1 MGSTSAACRMF
12 GGLLLLSLLILG
24 GVLSTLGDR
33 LGSRVG
39 KARLSLF
46 GLRPRQTAVV
56 ITVLT
61 GSLISALSLGLMLLV
76 SRQLRVG
83 LFELN
88 DLEARLRSSR
98 SDLKGSRKAQRKAR
112 QQLEEAR
119 ADEIKARKILADAQ
133 AQAGELR
140 STLQPLQEQ
149 TRRLEAERQRLS
161 QDVRNRDAEIQ
172 RTDDELRAVRQRI
185 SSGEA
190 ELQQLE
196 KNLIALRRGDVA
208 ISSGQPLATV
218 TLKLDRPDQARQVID
233 QVLREANLQAFQ
245 KVLPEQAPDRQI
257 ILVPR
262 QDIERLEQ
270 AIRKPGTWVVLLRSA
285 ANVLRGESVV
295 YAFPDVRPNVAITIE
310 GEVLAKTTLASQD
323 TNPEAV
329 RNRINLLL
337 ASTLSEVR
345 RRGSLS
351 QGLQFDANAVNRLA
365 RELTKRSGGRVDL
378 EAVAVR
384 RSETAD
390 PIAIELHP
398 SRPLRPTS
406 TLQDDSP

>member
-1 MGSTSAACRMF
+1 MTGW
-12 GGLLLLSLLILG
+12 LLLLSLLILG

-88 DLEARLRSSR
+88 ELEARLRSSR
-98 SDLKGSRKAQRKAR
+98 SDLQGSREAQRKAR

-119 ADEIKARKILADAQ
+119 ADEVKARKILADAQ
-133 AQAGELR
+133 ARATELR
-140 STLQPLQEQ
+140 RTLQPLQAQ
-149 TRRLEAERQRLS
+149 TQRLEAERQRLS

-172 RTDDELRAVRQRI
+172 RTDEELKAVRERI
-185 SSGEA
+185 NSGEA
-190 ELQQLE
+190 ELQLLE
-196 KNLIALRRGDVA
+196 ENLLALRRGNVA

-245 KVLPEQAPDRQI
+245 KVLPGQAPDRQI

-262 QDIERLEQ
+262 QDIERLER

-285 ANVLRGESVV
+285 ANVLRGERVV

-310 GEVLAKTTLASQD
+310 GEVLAKTALASQE
-323 TNPEAV
+323 TNPESV

-345 RRGSLS
+345 RRGSLT
-351 QGLQFDANAVNRLA
+351 QGLQFDANAVNTLA
-365 RELTKRSGGRVDL
+365 RELTNRSGGRVEL
-378 EAVAVR
+378 EAVALL

-390 PIAIELHP
+390 PVAIELRP
-398 SRPLRPTS
+398 SRKLRSPS
-406 TLQDDSP
+406 AQQDEIP

>member
-1 MGSTSAACRMF
+1 MTGWV
-12 GGLLLLSLLILG
+12 LLLSLLILG

-112 QQLEEAR
+112 QQLEQAR
-119 ADEIKARKILADAQ
+119 ADEVEARKILADAQ
-133 AQAGELR
+133 ARASELR
-140 STLQPLQEQ
+140 STLKPLQEQ
-149 TRRLEAERQRLS
+149 TRRLEEERRRLS
-161 QDVRNRDAEIQ
+161 QDVRNRDAEIK
-172 RTDDELRAVRQRI
+172 RTDDELRAVRERI

-196 KNLIALRRGDVA
+196 ENLLALRRGDVA

-233 QVLREANLQAFQ
+233 QVLREANMQAFQ
-245 KVLPEQAPDRQI
+245 QVLPGQAPDRQI

-285 ANVLRGESVV
+285 ANVLKGEGVV
-295 YAFPDVRPNVAITIE
+295 YAFPDVRANVAITIE
-310 GEVLAKTTLASQD
+310 GEVLSETALASKE
-323 TNPEAV
+323 TSPEAI

-345 RRGSLS
+345 RRGSLT
-351 QGLQFDANAVNRLA
+351 QGLQFDANAVNTLA
-365 RELTKRSGGRVDL
+365 RQLADRNGGRVEL
-378 EAVAVR
+378 EAVALR

-390 PIAIELHP
+390 PVAIEL
-398 SRPLRPTS
+398 RPKRKVRSAPP
-406 TLQDDSP
+406 LQDDIP

>member
-1 MGSTSAACRMF
+1 MTGW
-12 GGLLLLSLLILG
+12 LLLLSLLILG

-98 SDLKGSRKAQRKAR
+98 SDLKGSRQAQREAR
-112 QQLEEAR
+112 QQLAEAR

-133 AQAGELR
+133 ARADELR
-140 STLQPLQEQ
+140 TTLQPLQEQ

-172 RTDDELRAVRQRI
+172 RTDQELRAVRQRI

-196 KNLIALRRGDVA
+196 ENLLALRRGDVA

-218 TLKLDRPDQARQVID
+218 TLKLDRPDQSRQVID

-245 KVLPEQAPDRQI
+245 RVLPGQTPDRQI

-390 PIAIELHP
+390 PIAIELRP

>member
-1 MGSTSAACRMF
+1 MTGW
-12 GGLLLLSLLILG
+12 LLLLSLLILG

-46 GLRPRQTAVV
+46 GLRPRQTAVL

-112 QQLEEAR
+112 QQLAEAR
-119 ADEIKARKILADAQ
+119 TDEIKARKILADAQ
-133 AQAGELR
+133 ARARELR

-245 KVLPEQAPDRQI
+245 KVLPGQVPDRQI

-270 AIRKPGTWVVLLRSA
+270 AIQKPGTWVVLLRSA
-285 ANVLRGESVV
+285 ANVLRGERVV
-295 YAFPDVRPNVAITIE
+295 FAFPDVRPNVAITME
-310 GEVLAKTTLASQD
+310 GEVLARTTVAGQD

-329 RNRINLLL
+329 QNRINLLL
-337 ASTLSEVR
+337 ASTLAEVR

-365 RELTKRSGGRVDL
+365 RELTERSGGRVEL
-378 EAVAVR
+378 QAVAVR

-390 PIAIELHP
+390 PIAIELRP

>member
-1 MGSTSAACRMF
+1 MTGWV
-12 GGLLLLSLLILG
+12 LLLSLLILG

-112 QQLEEAR
+112 QQLEQAR
-119 ADEIKARKILADAQ
+119 ADEVEARKILADAQ
-133 AQAGELR
+133 ARAGELR
-140 STLQPLQEQ
+140 STLKPLQDQ
-149 TRRLEAERQRLS
+149 TRRLEAERRRLS
-161 QDVRNRDAEIQ
+161 QDVRNRDAEIK
-172 RTDDELRAVRQRI
+172 RTDDELRAVRERI

-196 KNLIALRRGDVA
+196 ENLLALRRGDVA

-245 KVLPEQAPDRQI
+245 QVLPGQAPDRQI

-285 ANVLRGESVV
+285 ANVLRGERVV

-310 GEVLAKTTLASQD
+310 GEVLAETALASEE
-323 TNPEAV
+323 TSPEAI

-345 RRGSLS
+345 RRGSLT
-351 QGLQFDANAVNRLA
+351 QGLQFDANAVNSLA
-365 RELTKRSGGRVDL
+365 RELAARSGGRVEL
-378 EAVAVR
+378 EAVALR

-390 PIAIELHP
+390 PVAIELRP
-398 SRPLRPTS
+398 SRKLRSAPPLG
-406 TLQDDSP
+406 DDIP

>member
-1 MGSTSAACRMF
+1 MTGW
-12 GGLLLLSLLILG
+12 LLLLSLLILG

-119 ADEIKARKILADAQ
+119 ADEIKARKILADAE
-133 AQAGELR
+133 ARAGELR

-172 RTDDELRAVRQRI
+172 RTDDELQAVRERI

-196 KNLIALRRGDVA
+196 ENLLALRRGDVA

-245 KVLPEQAPDRQI
+245 KVLPGQAPDRQI

-262 QDIERLEQ
+262 QDIERLEK

-285 ANVLRGESVV
+285 ANVLRGERVV

-310 GEVLAKTTLASQD
+310 GEVLARTTLASQD

-337 ASTLSEVR
+337 ASTLAEVR

-351 QGLQFDANAVNRLA
+351 QGLQFDANGVNTLA
-365 RELTKRSGGRVDL
+365 RELTERSGGLVEL

-390 PIAIELHP
+390 PIAIELRP
-398 SRPLRPTS
+398 SRRLRPRS
-406 TLQDDSP
+406 TLQDDTP

>member
-1 MGSTSAACRMF
+1 MTGW
-12 GGLLLLSLLILG
+12 LLLLSLLILG

-112 QQLEEAR
+112 QQLAEAR
-119 ADEIKARKILADAQ
+119 TDEIKARKILADAQ
-133 AQAGELR
+133 ARARELR

-245 KVLPEQAPDRQI
+245 KVLPGQAPDRQI

-295 YAFPDVRPNVAITIE
+295 YAFPDVRPNVAITME
-310 GEVLAKTTLASQD
+310 GEVLARTTVAGQD

-329 RNRINLLL
+329 QNRINLLL
-337 ASTLSEVR
+337 ASTLAEVR

-365 RELTKRSGGRVDL
+365 RELTERSGGRVEL
-378 EAVAVR
+378 QAVAVR

-390 PIAIELHP
+390 PIAIELRP

>member
-1 MGSTSAACRMF
+1 MTGW
-12 GGLLLLSLLILG
+12 LLLLSLLILG

-98 SDLKGSRKAQRKAR
+98 SDLKGSRSAQQKAR

-119 ADEIKARKILADAQ
+119 ADEIEARKILADAQ
-133 AQAGELR
+133 ARAAELR
-140 STLQPLQEQ
+140 STLQPLQKQ

-172 RTDDELRAVRQRI
+172 RTDNELRAVRQRI

-196 KNLIALRRGDVA
+196 ENLLALRRGDVA

-245 KVLPEQAPDRQI
+245 KVLPGEAPDRQI

-262 QDIERLEQ
+262 QDIERLEK

-285 ANVLRGESVV
+285 ANVLRGERVV
-295 YAFPDVRPNVAITIE
+295 YAFPDVRPNVAITME
-310 GEVLAKTTLASQD
+310 GEVLAKTTLSSQD

-337 ASTLSEVR
+337 ASTLAEMR

-351 QGLQFDANAVNRLA
+351 QGLQFDANAVNTLA
-365 RELTKRSGGRVDL
+365 RELTDRSGGRVEL
-378 EAVAVR
+378 EAVSVR

-390 PIAIELHP
+390 PIAIELRP
-398 SRPLRPTS
+398 SRRLRPTS
-406 TLQDDSP
+406 TLQEDSP

>member
-1 MGSTSAACRMF
+1 MTGW
-12 GGLLLLSLLILG
+12 LLLLSLLILG

-98 SDLKGSRKAQRKAR
+98 SDLKRSRKAQRKAR

-119 ADEIKARKILADAQ
+119 ADEVKANKILADAQ
-133 AQAGELR
+133 ARASELR

-161 QDVRNRDAEIQ
+161 QDVRNRDEEIQ
-172 RTDDELRAVRQRI
+172 RTDDELRAVRERI

-196 KNLIALRRGDVA
+196 ENLLALRRGDVA

-233 QVLREANLQAFQ
+233 QVLREANLRAFQ
-245 KVLPEQAPDRQI
+245 KVLPGQAPDRQI

-262 QDIERLEQ
+262 QDIERLER

-310 GEVLAKTTLASQD
+310 GEVLARTALASQE

-351 QGLQFDANAVNRLA
+351 QGLQFDANAVNTLA
-365 RELTKRSGGRVDL
+365 RELTNRSGGRIEL
-378 EAVAVR
+378 EAVALG

-390 PIAIELHP
+390 PIAIKLRLKGKLHSASP
-398 SRPLRPTS
+398 
-406 TLQDDSP
+406 LQDEIP

>member
-1 MGSTSAACRMF
+1 MTGW
-12 GGLLLLSLLILG
+12 LLLLSLLILG

-98 SDLKGSRKAQRKAR
+98 SDLKGSRNAQRQAR

-119 ADEIKARKILADAQ
+119 ADEIKARKILANAQ
-133 AQAGELR
+133 ARAGELR

-172 RTDDELRAVRQRI
+172 RTDNELRAVRERI
-185 SSGEA
+185 SSGES

-196 KNLIALRRGDVA
+196 ENLLALRRGDVA

-245 KVLPEQAPDRQI
+245 KVLPGQAPDRQI

-285 ANVLRGESVV
+285 ANVLRGERVV
-295 YAFPDVRPNVAITIE
+295 YAFPDVRPNVAITME

-329 RNRINLLL
+329 RNHINLLL
-337 ASTLSEVR
+337 ASTLAEVR

-351 QGLQFDANAVNRLA
+351 QGLQFDANAVNTLA
-365 RELTKRSGGRVDL
+365 RELTERSGGLVEL
-378 EAVAVR
+378 EAVAAQ

-390 PIAIELHP
+390 AIAVELRP
-398 SRPLRPTS
+398 SRRLRPTS
-406 TLQDDSP
+406 TLQDEIP

>member
-1 MGSTSAACRMF
+1 M
-12 GGLLLLSLLILG
+12 
-24 GVLSTLGDR
+24 LSTLGDR

-112 QQLEEAR
+112 QQLAEAR
-119 ADEIKARKILADAQ
+119 TDEIKARKILADAQ
-133 AQAGELR
+133 ARARELR

-245 KVLPEQAPDRQI
+245 KVLPGQVPDRQI

-295 YAFPDVRPNVAITIE
+295 YAFPDVRPNVAITME
-310 GEVLAKTTLASQD
+310 GEVLARTTVAGQD

-329 RNRINLLL
+329 QNRINLLL
-337 ASTLSEVR
+337 ASTLAEVR

-365 RELTKRSGGRVDL
+365 RELTERSGGRVEL
-378 EAVAVR
+378 QAVAVR

-390 PIAIELHP
+390 PIAIELRP

>member
-1 MGSTSAACRMF
+1 MTGW
-12 GGLLLLSLLILG
+12 LLLLSLLILG

-133 AQAGELR
+133 ARAGELR

-351 QGLQFDANAVNRLA
+351 QGLQFDTNAVNRLA

-390 PIAIELHP
+390 PIAIEL
-398 SRPLRPTS
+398 RPTS

>member
-1 MGSTSAACRMF
+1 MTGW
-12 GGLLLLSLLILG
+12 LLLLSLLILG

-133 AQAGELR
+133 ARAGELR

-323 TNPEAV
+323 THPEAV

-365 RELTKRSGGRVDL
+365 RELTERSGGRVDL

-390 PIAIELHP
+390 PIAIELRP

-406 TLQDDSP
+406 TLQDDTP

>member
-1 MGSTSAACRMF
+1 MTGW
-12 GGLLLLSLLILG
+12 LLLLSLLILG

-98 SDLKGSRKAQRKAR
+98 SDLKGSRRAQRKAR

-119 ADEIKARKILADAQ
+119 ADEIKARKILANAQ
-133 AQAGELR
+133 ARAGELR

-245 KVLPEQAPDRQI
+245 KVLPGQVPDRQI

-295 YAFPDVRPNVAITIE
+295 YAFPDVRPNVAITME
-310 GEVLAKTTLASQD
+310 GEVLARTTVAGQD

-329 RNRINLLL
+329 QNRINLLL
-337 ASTLSEVR
+337 ASTLAEVR

-365 RELTKRSGGRVDL
+365 RELTERSGGRVEL
-378 EAVAVR
+378 QAVAVR

-390 PIAIELHP
+390 PIAIELRP

>member
-1 MGSTSAACRMF
+1 MTGW
-12 GGLLLLSLLILG
+12 LLLLSLLILG

-88 DLEARLRSSR
+88 ELEARLRSSR
-98 SDLKGSRKAQRKAR
+98 SDLQGSREAQRKAR

-119 ADEIKARKILADAQ
+119 ADEVKARKILADAQ
-133 AQAGELR
+133 ARATELR
-140 STLQPLQEQ
+140 RTLQPLQAQ

-172 RTDDELRAVRQRI
+172 RTDEELKAVRERI
-185 SSGEA
+185 NSGEA
-190 ELQQLE
+190 ELQLLE
-196 KNLIALRRGDVA
+196 ENLLALRRGNVA

-245 KVLPEQAPDRQI
+245 KVLPGQAPDRQI

-262 QDIERLEQ
+262 QDIERLER

-285 ANVLRGESVV
+285 ANVLRGERVV

-310 GEVLAKTTLASQD
+310 GEVLAKTALASQE
-323 TNPEAV
+323 TNPESV

-345 RRGSLS
+345 RRGSLT
-351 QGLQFDANAVNRLA
+351 QGLQFDANAVNTLA
-365 RELTKRSGGRVDL
+365 RELTKRSGGRVEL
-378 EAVAVR
+378 EAVALL

-390 PIAIELHP
+390 PVAIELRP
-398 SRPLRPTS
+398 SRKLRSPS
-406 TLQDDSP
+406 ALQDEIP

>member
-1 MGSTSAACRMF
+1 MTGW
-12 GGLLLLSLLILG
+12 LLLLSLLILG

-112 QQLEEAR
+112 QQLAEAR
-119 ADEIKARKILADAQ
+119 TDEIKARKILADAQ
-133 AQAGELR
+133 ARARELR

-245 KVLPEQAPDRQI
+245 KVLPGQVPDRQI

-295 YAFPDVRPNVAITIE
+295 YAFPDVRPNVAITME
-310 GEVLAKTTLASQD
+310 GEVLAKTTIAGQD

-390 PIAIELHP
+390 PIAIELRP

>member
-1 MGSTSAACRMF
+1 MTGW
-12 GGLLLLSLLILG
+12 LLLLSLLILG

-112 QQLEEAR
+112 QQLAEAR
-119 ADEIKARKILADAQ
+119 ADEIKARKNLADAQ
-133 AQAGELR
+133 ARARELR

-172 RTDDELRAVRQRI
+172 RTDDELRAVRERI

-245 KVLPEQAPDRQI
+245 KVLPGQAPDRQI

-285 ANVLRGESVV
+285 ANVLRGESLV
-295 YAFPDVRPNVAITIE
+295 YAFPDVRPNVAITME
-310 GEVLAKTTLASQD
+310 GEVLARTTVAGQD
-323 TNPEAV
+323 TNPEAAQ
-329 RNRINLLL
+329 NRINLLL
-337 ASTLSEVR
+337 ASTLAEVR

-365 RELTKRSGGRVDL
+365 RELTERSGGRVEL
-378 EAVAVR
+378 QAVAVR

-390 PIAIELHP
+390 PIAIELRP

>member
-1 MGSTSAACRMF
+1 MTGW
-12 GGLLLLSLLILG
+12 LLLLSLLILG

-133 AQAGELR
+133 ARAGELR

-208 ISSGQPLATV
+208 ISRGQPLATV

-390 PIAIELHP
+390 PIAIELRQ

>member
-1 MGSTSAACRMF
+1 MTGW
-12 GGLLLLSLLILG
+12 LLLLSLLILG

-112 QQLEEAR
+112 QQLAEAR
-119 ADEIKARKILADAQ
+119 TDEIKARKILADAQ
-133 AQAGELR
+133 ARARELR

-245 KVLPEQAPDRQI
+245 KVLPGQVPDRQI

-295 YAFPDVRPNVAITIE
+295 YAFPDVRPNVAITME
-310 GEVLAKTTLASQD
+310 GEVLARTTVAGQD

-329 RNRINLLL
+329 QNRINLLL
-337 ASTLSEVR
+337 ASTLAEVR

-351 QGLQFDANAVNRLA
+351 QGLQFDTNAVNRLA
-365 RELTKRSGGRVDL
+365 RKLTERSGGRVEL
-378 EAVAVR
+378 QAVALR

-390 PIAIELHP
+390 PIAIELRP

>member
-1 MGSTSAACRMF
+1 MTGW
-12 GGLLLLSLLILG
+12 LLLLSLLILG

-112 QQLEEAR
+112 QQLAEAR
-119 ADEIKARKILADAQ
+119 TDEIKARKILADAQ
-133 AQAGELR
+133 ARARELR

-245 KVLPEQAPDRQI
+245 KVLPGQVPDRQI

-329 RNRINLLL
+329 RNRVNLLL

-390 PIAIELHP
+390 PIAIELRP
-398 SRPLRPTS
+398 SRPMRPTS

>member
-1 MGSTSAACRMF
+1 MTGW
-12 GGLLLLSLLILG
+12 LLLLSLLILG

-112 QQLEEAR
+112 QQLEQAR
-119 ADEIKARKILADAQ
+119 ADEVKARKILADAQ
-133 AQAGELR
+133 ARARELR

-172 RTDDELRAVRQRI
+172 RTDQELRAVRERI

-196 KNLIALRRGDVA
+196 ENLLALRRGDVA

-218 TLKLDRPDQARQVID
+218 TLKLDRPDQAREVID

-245 KVLPEQAPDRQI
+245 KVLPGQVPDRQI

-285 ANVLRGESVV
+285 ANVLRGERVV

-310 GEVLAKTTLASQD
+310 GEVLAKTALASQE
-323 TNPEAV
+323 TNAEAV

-351 QGLQFDANAVNRLA
+351 QGLQFDANAVNALA
-365 RELTKRSGGRVDL
+365 TELTKRNGGRVEL
-378 EAVAVR
+378 EAVALR

-390 PIAIELHP
+390 PIAIELRP
-398 SRPLRPTS
+398 SRKLRSTS
-406 TLQDDSP
+406 ALQDENP

>member
-1 MGSTSAACRMF
+1 MTGW
-12 GGLLLLSLLILG
+12 LLLLSLLILG

-98 SDLKGSRKAQRKAR
+98 SDLQRSRKAQRQAR
-112 QQLEEAR
+112 QQLAEAR

-133 AQAGELR
+133 ARADALR

-185 SSGEA
+185 TLGEA
-190 ELQQLE
+190 ELEQLE

-218 TLKLDRPDQARQVID
+218 TLKLDNPDQARQVID

-245 KVLPEQAPDRQI
+245 KVLPGQAPERQI

-270 AIRKPGTWVVLLRSA
+270 AIQKPGTWVVLLRSA
-285 ANVLRGESVV
+285 ANVLRGERVV
-295 YAFPDVRPNVAITIE
+295 YAFPDVRPNVAITMD
-310 GEVLAKTTLASQD
+310 GEVLAKTTIAGQD
-323 TNPEAV
+323 TNTEAV

-337 ASTLSEVR
+337 ASTLAEVR

-351 QGLQFDANAVNRLA
+351 QGLQFDANAVNTLA
-365 RELTKRSGGRVDL
+365 RALTKRSYGRVEL

-390 PIAIELHP
+390 PIAIKLRP
-398 SRPLRPTS
+398 SRPLLPTS

>member
-1 MGSTSAACRMF
+1 MTGWV
-12 GGLLLLSLLILG
+12 LLLSLLILG

-98 SDLKGSRKAQRKAR
+98 SDLKGSRRAQRRAR
-112 QQLEEAR
+112 QQLEQAR
-119 ADEIKARKILADAQ
+119 ADEIEARKILSDAQ
-133 AQAGELR
+133 QRAIELR
-140 STLQPLQEQ
+140 STLKPLQDQ
-149 TRRLEAERQRLS
+149 TRRLEAERLRLS

-172 RTDDELRAVRQRI
+172 RTDDELRAVRERI

-196 KNLIALRRGDVA
+196 ENLLALRRGDVA
-208 ISSGQPLATV
+208 ISSGQSLATV

-245 KVLPEQAPDRQI
+245 KVLPGQAPDRQI

-262 QDIERLEQ
+262 QDIQRLEQ
-270 AIRKPGTWVVLLRSA
+270 TIRKPGTWVVVLRSA
-285 ANVLRGESVV
+285 ANVLRGEQVV

-310 GEVLAKTTLASQD
+310 GEVLARTALAREETS
-323 TNPEAV
+323 PEAI

-337 ASTLSEVR
+337 ASTLAEVR

-351 QGLQFDANAVNRLA
+351 QGLQFDANAFNTLA
-365 RELTKRSGGRVDL
+365 RELTDRSSGRVEL
-378 EAVAVR
+378 EAVALR

-390 PIAIELHP
+390 PVAIELRP
-398 SRPLRPTS
+398 SRRFRSAPQLR
-406 TLQDDSP
+406 DDMP

>member
-1 MGSTSAACRMF
+1 MTGW
-12 GGLLLLSLLILG
+12 LLLLSLLILG

-112 QQLEEAR
+112 QQLAEAR
-119 ADEIKARKILADAQ
+119 TDEIKARKILADAQ
-133 AQAGELR
+133 ARARELR

-245 KVLPEQAPDRQI
+245 KVLPGQVPDRQI

-295 YAFPDVRPNVAITIE
+295 YAFPDVRPNVAITME
-310 GEVLAKTTLASQD
+310 GEVLARTTVAGQD

-329 RNRINLLL
+329 QNRINLLL
-337 ASTLSEVR
+337 ASTLAEVR

-365 RELTKRSGGRVDL
+365 RELTERSGGRVEL
-378 EAVAVR
+378 QAVAVR

-390 PIAIELHP
+390 PIAIELRP

>member
-1 MGSTSAACRMF
+1 MTGW
-12 GGLLLLSLLILG
+12 LLLLSLLILG

-33 LGSRVG
+33 LGSTVG

-133 AQAGELR
+133 ARAGELR

-390 PIAIELHP
+390 PIAIELRP
-398 SRPLRPTS
+398 IRPLRPTS

>member
-1 MGSTSAACRMF
+1 MTGW
-12 GGLLLLSLLILG
+12 LLLLSLLVLG

-98 SDLKGSRKAQRKAR
+98 SDLKGSRSAQRKAR
-112 QQLEEAR
+112 QQLKEAR
-119 ADEIKARKILADAQ
+119 ADEIKARKILANAQ
-133 AQAGELR
+133 ARAGELR

-172 RTDDELRAVRQRI
+172 RTDDDELRAVRERI

-190 ELQQLE
+190 ELEQLE
-196 KNLIALRRGDVA
+196 ENLLALRRGDVA

-233 QVLREANLQAFQ
+233 EVLREANLQAFQ
-245 KVLPEQAPDRQI
+245 KVLPGQTPDRQI
-257 ILVPR
+257 ILVSR

-285 ANVLRGESVV
+285 ANVLRGERVV
-295 YAFPDVRPNVAITIE
+295 FAFPDVRPNVTITME
-310 GEVLAKTTLASQD
+310 GEVLAKTTLASKE
-323 TNPEAV
+323 TNPEAI

-351 QGLQFDANAVNRLA
+351 QGLQFDANAVNTLA
-365 RELTKRSGGRVDL
+365 RELTGRSGGLVEL
-378 EAVAVR
+378 EAVAVQ

-390 PIAIELHP
+390 AIAIELRP
-398 SRPLRPTS
+398 SRRLRPRS
-406 TLQDDSP
+406 TVQDDIP

>member
-1 MGSTSAACRMF
+1 MTGW
-12 GGLLLLSLLILG
+12 LLLLSLLILG

-112 QQLEEAR
+112 QQLAEAR
-119 ADEIKARKILADAQ
+119 TDEIKARKILADAQ
-133 AQAGELR
+133 ARARELR

-245 KVLPEQAPDRQI
+245 KVLPGQVPDRQI

-295 YAFPDVRPNVAITIE
+295 YAFPDVRPNVAITME
-310 GEVLAKTTLASQD
+310 GEVLARTTVAGQD

-337 ASTLSEVR
+337 ASTLAEVR

-365 RELTKRSGGRVDL
+365 RELTERSGGRVEL
-378 EAVAVR
+378 QAVAVR

-390 PIAIELHP
+390 PIAIELRP

>member
-1 MGSTSAACRMF
+1 MTGWV
-12 GGLLLLSLLILG
+12 LLLSLLILG

-98 SDLKGSRKAQRKAR
+98 SDLKESRKAQRKAR
-112 QQLEEAR
+112 QQLEQAR
-119 ADEIKARKILADAQ
+119 ADEVEARKILADAQ
-133 AQAGELR
+133 ARASELR
-140 STLQPLQEQ
+140 STLKPLQEQ
-149 TRRLEAERQRLS
+149 TRRLEAERRRLS
-161 QDVRNRDAEIQ
+161 QDVRNRDAEIK
-172 RTDDELRAVRQRI
+172 RTDDELRAVRERI

-196 KNLIALRRGDVA
+196 ENLLALRRGDVA

-233 QVLREANLQAFQ
+233 QVLREANMQAFQ
-245 KVLPEQAPDRQI
+245 QVLPGQAPDRQI

-285 ANVLRGESVV
+285 ANVLRGEGVV
-295 YAFPDVRPNVAITIE
+295 YAFPDVRANVAITIE
-310 GEVLAKTTLASQD
+310 GEVLSETALASKE
-323 TNPEAV
+323 TSPEAI

-345 RRGSLS
+345 RRGSLT
-351 QGLQFDANAVNRLA
+351 QGLQFDANAVNTLA
-365 RELTKRSGGRVDL
+365 RQLADRNGGRVEL
-378 EAVAVR
+378 EAVALR

-390 PIAIELHP
+390 PVAIEL
-398 SRPLRPTS
+398 RPKRKVRSAPP
-406 TLQDDSP
+406 LQDDIP

>member
-1 MGSTSAACRMF
+1 MTGWV
-12 GGLLLLSLLILG
+12 LLLSLLILG

-112 QQLEEAR
+112 QQLEQAR
-119 ADEIKARKILADAQ
+119 ADEVEARKILADAQ
-133 AQAGELR
+133 ARASELR
-140 STLQPLQEQ
+140 STLKPLQEQ
-149 TRRLEAERQRLS
+149 TRRLEAERRRLS
-161 QDVRNRDAEIQ
+161 QDVRNRDAEIK
-172 RTDDELRAVRQRI
+172 RTDDELRAVRERI

-196 KNLIALRRGDVA
+196 ENLLALRRGDVA

-233 QVLREANLQAFQ
+233 QVLREANMQAFQ
-245 KVLPEQAPDRQI
+245 QVLPGQAPDRQI

-285 ANVLRGESVV
+285 ANVLRGERVV
-295 YAFPDVRPNVAITIE
+295 YAFPDVRANVEITIE
-310 GEVLAKTTLASQD
+310 GEVLAETALASEE
-323 TNPEAV
+323 TSPEAI

-345 RRGSLS
+345 RRGSLT
-351 QGLQFDANAVNRLA
+351 QGLQFDANAVNTLA
-365 RELTKRSGGRVDL
+365 RQLADRSGGRVEL
-378 EAVAVR
+378 EAVALR

-390 PIAIELHP
+390 PVAIEL
-398 SRPLRPTS
+398 RPNRKVRSAPP
-406 TLQDDSP
+406 LQDDIP

>member
-1 MGSTSAACRMF
+1 VTGW
-12 GGLLLLSLLILG
+12 LLLLSLLILG

-133 AQAGELR
+133 ARAGELR

-351 QGLQFDANAVNRLA
+351 QGLQFDTNAVNRLA
-365 RELTKRSGGRVDL
+365 RELSKRSGGRVDL

-390 PIAIELHP
+390 PIAIELRP

>member
-1 MGSTSAACRMF
+1 MTGW
-12 GGLLLLSLLILG
+12 LLLLSLLILG

-98 SDLKGSRKAQRKAR
+98 SDLKGSRRAQREAR
-112 QQLEEAR
+112 EQLEEAR

-133 AQAGELR
+133 ARASELR

-149 TRRLEAERQRLS
+149 TRRLEAERKRLS

-172 RTDDELRAVRQRI
+172 RTDDELRAVRERI
-185 SSGEA
+185 NSGEA

-196 KNLIALRRGDVA
+196 ENLLALRRGDVA

-245 KVLPEQAPDRQI
+245 KVLPGQVPDRQI

-262 QDIERLEQ
+262 QDIERLEK

-285 ANVLRGESVV
+285 ANVLRGERVV

-310 GEVLAKTTLASQD
+310 GEVLAKTALASQD

-337 ASTLSEVR
+337 ASTLAEVR

-351 QGLQFDANAVNRLA
+351 QGLQFDANAVNKLA
-365 RELTKRSGGRVDL
+365 RELTDRSGGRVEL

-390 PIAIELHP
+390 PIAIELRP
-398 SRPLRPTS
+398 SRRLRSTS
-406 TLQDDSP
+406 TLQSEIP

>member
-1 MGSTSAACRMF
+1 MTGW
-12 GGLLLLSLLILG
+12 LLLLSLLILG

-119 ADEIKARKILADAQ
+119 ADEIKARKILVDAQ
-133 AQAGELR
+133 ARAGELR

-390 PIAIELHP
+390 PIAIELRP
-398 SRPLRPTS
+398 SRPLRQTS

>member
-1 MGSTSAACRMF
+1 MTGW
-12 GGLLLLSLLILG
+12 LLLLSLLILG

-33 LGSRVG
+33 LGSTVG

-133 AQAGELR
+133 ARAGELR

-390 PIAIELHP
+390 PIAIELRP

>member
-1 MGSTSAACRMF
+1 MTGW
-12 GGLLLLSLLILG
+12 LLLLSLLILG

-98 SDLKGSRKAQRKAR
+98 SDLKGSRRAQREAR
-112 QQLEEAR
+112 EQLEEAR

-133 AQAGELR
+133 ARASELR

-149 TRRLEAERQRLS
+149 TRRLEAERKRLS

-172 RTDDELRAVRQRI
+172 RTDDELRAVRERI
-185 SSGEA
+185 NSGEA

-196 KNLIALRRGDVA
+196 ENLLALRRGDVA

-245 KVLPEQAPDRQI
+245 KVLPGQAPDRQI

-285 ANVLRGESVV
+285 ANVLRGERVV

-310 GEVLAKTTLASQD
+310 GEVLAKTALASQE

-337 ASTLSEVR
+337 ASTLAEVR

-351 QGLQFDANAVNRLA
+351 QGLQFDANAVNTLA
-365 RELTKRSGGRVDL
+365 RELTDRSGGRVEL

-390 PIAIELHP
+390 PIAIELRP
-398 SRPLRPTS
+398 SRRLRSTS
-406 TLQDDSP
+406 TLQSEIP

>member
-1 MGSTSAACRMF
+1 MTGW
-12 GGLLLLSLLILG
+12 LLLLSLLILG

-88 DLEARLRSSR
+88 ELEARLRSSR
-98 SDLKGSRKAQRKAR
+98 SDLQGSREAQRKAR

-119 ADEIKARKILADAQ
+119 ADEVKARKILADAQ
-133 AQAGELR
+133 ARATELR
-140 STLQPLQEQ
+140 RTLQPLQAQ

-172 RTDDELRAVRQRI
+172 RTDEELKAVRERI
-185 SSGEA
+185 NSGEA
-190 ELQQLE
+190 ELQLLE
-196 KNLIALRRGDVA
+196 ENLLALRRGNVA

-245 KVLPEQAPDRQI
+245 KVLPGQAPDRQI

-262 QDIERLEQ
+262 QDIERLER

-285 ANVLRGESVV
+285 ANVLRGERVV

-310 GEVLAKTTLASQD
+310 GEVLAKTALASQE
-323 TNPEAV
+323 TNPESV

-345 RRGSLS
+345 RRGSLT
-351 QGLQFDANAVNRLA
+351 QGLQFDANAVNTLA
-365 RELTKRSGGRVDL
+365 RELTNRSGGRVEL
-378 EAVAVR
+378 EAVALL

-390 PIAIELHP
+390 PVAIELRP
-398 SRPLRPTS
+398 SRKLRSPS
-406 TLQDDSP
+406 ALQDEIP